1 MSEIRGGI
9 SDPFGPTW
17 TRLVLPALSVLCISL
32 GMLFADG
39 ILSAPAVFA
48 GLALLFLSPLILGRH
63 APHGA
68 RILVEPGRV
77 AIRGAFPLDQTL
89 TPRNVTASSICVT
102 ESGVTMALER
112 RDRGR
117 HPIVLDLPNE
127 RAAEAVRTALGLSSQ
142 GVGTLSWPTL
152 ALPFGGLDTWAR
164 CVGAIAA
171 LVGAG
176 LIVRAGD
183 LTPPREPMI
192 AIGMVLLACMFVAV
206 TVVISRLAQ
215 RDRGR
220 VYLSQSG
227 VYVDAGRATKFVGYG
242 EIAKVRVGKTAILCD
257 RHEAEEGDGERAPFV
272 IPTRIVRH
280 LRRGTS
286 PLERRHLA
294 AQIEAA
300 AAKARKGTQ
309 TFDAPPAYEWLR
321 LQGRPA
327 EWLQKLD
334 AQAQVLSG
342 GSGYRGSAISEGDLW
357 SSLED
362 PDAPPD
368 VRAAS
373 ARMLL
378 RAKGG
383 AVRARIAA
391 VVETVR
397 DPKEEHLLRVAQWPS
412 PDEAMLED
420 AVEAARAAVG
430 RDATRKT

>member
-1 MSEIRGGI
+1 MKEIRGGI

-17 TRLVLPALSVLCISL
+17 TRLVLPALAVICMAL
-32 GMLFADG
+32 GLAFSSG
-39 ILSAPAVFA
+39 VFSAPGVFA
-48 GLALLFLSPLILGRH
+48 GLSLLLLAPFLLGRH
-63 APHGA
+63 APQRA

-77 AIRGAFPLDQTL
+77 AVRGAFPLNQTL
-89 TPRNVTASSICVT
+89 TPRNVQASSICV
-102 ESGVTMALER
+102 SDGGVTMALER
-112 RDRGR
+112 EGRGR
-117 HPIVLDLPNE
+117 HPIVLDLPDE
-127 RAAEAVRTALGLSSQ
+127 RAAETVRTALGLSAQ
-142 GVGTLSWPTL
+142 GVGTLSWPSVR
-152 ALPFGGLDTWAR
+152 LPFGGLETWAR
-164 CVGAIAA
+164 AVGAVAA
-171 LVGAG
+171 LVAAG

-183 LTPPREPMI
+183 AAPPREAMV
-192 AIGMVLLACMFVAV
+192 ALAMVLLASLFAAMAV
-206 TVVISRLAQ
+206 VVSRLAQ

-227 VYVDAGRATKFVGYG
+227 VYVDAGRTTKFVGYG
-242 EIAKVRVGKTAILCD
+242 EIARVRVGETAILCE
-257 RHEAEEGDGERAPFV
+257 RRPAEGGAARAPFV

-300 AAKARKGTQ
+300 ALRARKATQ
-309 TFDAPPAYEWLR
+309 TFDPPPAHEWLR
-321 LQGRPA
+321 MHGRPA
-327 EWLQKLD
+327 DWLQKLD
-334 AQAQVLSG
+334 AQAAVLAG
-342 GSGYRGSAISEGDLW
+342 GAGYRGGALSEGDLW

-378 RAKGG
+378 RARGG

-397 DPKEEHLLRVAQWPS
+397 DPKEEHLLRVAQWPK
-412 PDEAMLED
+412 PDEALLES

-430 RDATRKT
+430 RDATRKV

>member
-1 MSEIRGGI
+1 MKEIRGGI

-17 TRLVLPALSVLCISL
+17 TRLVLPALAASCMAL
-32 GMLFADG
+32 GLLFSSG

-48 GLALLFLSPLILGRH
+48 GLALLFLAPLVLGRH
-63 APHGA
+63 APHRA

-77 AIRGAFPLDQTL
+77 AVRGAFPLNQTL
-89 TPRNVTASSICVT
+89 TPRNVQASSICVS
-102 ESGVTMALER
+102 EGGVTMALER
-112 RDRGR
+112 EGRGR
-117 HPIVLDLPNE
+117 HPIVLDLPDE
-127 RAAEAVRTALGLSSQ
+127 RAAETVRTALGLSSH
-142 GVGTLSWPTL
+142 GVGTLSWPTVPL
-152 ALPFGGLDTWAR
+152 RFGGLDTWAR
-164 CVGAIAA
+164 CIGAVAA
-171 LVGAG
+171 LAAAG

-183 LTPPREPMI
+183 QGPPREPMI
-192 AIGMVLLACMFVAV
+192 AIAMVLLASLFVAV
-206 TVVISRLAQ
+206 TVVVSRLAQ

-227 VYVDAGRATKFVGYG
+227 VYVDAGRTTKFVGYG

-257 RHEAEEGDGERAPFV
+257 RRAAESGAERAPFV

-300 AAKARKGTQ
+300 ALRARTGTQ
-309 TFDAPPAYEWLR
+309 TFDPPPAYEWLR

-327 EWLQKLD
+327 DWLQKLD

-342 GSGYRGSAISEGDLW
+342 GTGYRGSALSEGDLW

-378 RAKGG
+378 RARGG

-412 PDEAMLED
+412 PDEALLES
-420 AVEAARAAVG
+420 AVEGARAAVG
-430 RDATRKT
+430 RDATRKP

>member
-1 MSEIRGGI
+1 MKELRGGI

-17 TRLVLPALSVLCISL
+17 TRLVLPALSVLCIFL
-32 GMLFADG
+32 GMMFSSG

-63 APHGA
+63 APHAA
-68 RILVEPGRV
+68 RIRVEPGRV
-77 AIRGAFPLDQTL
+77 TIRGAFPLDQTL
-89 TPRNVTASSICVT
+89 TPRNVQASSISVT
-102 ESGVTMALER
+102 PRGVTMAIER

-117 HPIVLDLPNE
+117 HPIVLDLPDE
-127 RAAEAVRTALGLSSQ
+127 RAADAVRTALGLSSH
-142 GVGTLSWPTL
+142 GVGTISWPTL
-152 ALPFGGLDTWAR
+152 PLPFGGLDAWAR
-164 CVGAIAA
+164 CVGAATA

-183 LTPPREPMI
+183 LTPPHQPMV
-192 AIGMVLLACMFVAV
+192 AIGMVLLAALLVSV
-206 TVVISRLAQ
+206 TVIVSRLAQ

-227 VYVDAGRATKFVGYG
+227 VYVDAGRATKFVGYS
-242 EIAKVRVGKTAILCD
+242 EIAKVRVGKTAIVCE
-257 RHEAEEGDGERAPFV
+257 RHAPPEGGEPSSFV

-286 PLERRHLA
+286 PLERQHLA

-300 AAKARKGTQ
+300 VVRAKKGTPAL
-309 TFDAPPAYEWLR
+309 DAPPAYEWLR
-321 LQGRPA
+321 LQGRPS

-342 GSGYRGSAISEGDLW
+342 GTGYRGSAISEGDLW

-397 DPKEEHLLRVAQWPS
+397 DPKEEHLLRVAQWPT
-412 PDEAMLED
+412 PNEALLED
-420 AVEAARAAVG
+420 AVVAARAAVG
-430 RDATRKT
+430 RDATRKV

>member
-1 MSEIRGGI
+1 MKEVRGGI

-17 TRLVLPALSVLCISL
+17 TRLVLPALAVLCMSL
-32 GMLFADG
+32 GLFFSSG
-39 ILSAPAVFA
+39 ILSAPAAFA
-48 GLALLFLSPLILGRH
+48 GLALLLLAPLVLGRH

-68 RILVEPGRV
+68 RIQVEPGRV
-77 AIRGAFPLDQTL
+77 AIRGAFPLNQTL
-89 TPRNVTASSICVT
+89 TPRNVQASSICVT
-102 ESGVTMALER
+102 ERGVTMALER
-112 RDRGR
+112 SGRGR
-117 HPIVLDLPNE
+117 HPLVLDLPDE
-127 RAAEAVRTALGLSSQ
+127 RAAEMVRTALGLSSH
-142 GVGTLSWPTL
+142 GVGTLSWPTVP
-152 ALPFGGLDTWAR
+152 LPFGGLDTWAR
-164 CVGAIAA
+164 CVGALAA

-183 LTPPREPMI
+183 VAPPREPMVAI
-192 AIGMVLLACMFVAV
+192 AMVLLASVFAAV
-206 TVVISRLAQ
+206 TVVVSRLAQ

-220 VYLSQSG
+220 VYLSPSG
-227 VYVDAGRATKFVGYG
+227 VYVDAGRTTKFLGYG
-242 EIAKVRVGKTAILCD
+242 EIARVRVGETAILCE
-257 RHEAEEGDGERAPFV
+257 RRVADGGAERAPFV

-294 AQIEAA
+294 AQIETAA
-300 AAKARKGTQ
+300 LRARTGAQ
-309 TFDAPPAYEWLR
+309 TFDPPPAYEWLR
-321 LQGRPA
+321 LQGRPVA
-327 EWLQKLD
+327 WLQKLD
-334 AQAQVLSG
+334 AQAQVLSSG
-342 GSGYRGSAISEGDLW
+342 TGYRGSAISEGDLW

-378 RAKGG
+378 RARGG

-412 PDEAMLED
+412 PDETLLES

-430 RDATRKT
+430 RDATRKE